1 MNWCQI
7 IMSRGPVANGVVRP
21 VPVPVPNSGYSLLT
35 TNVIN
40 CGGALP
46 ELDAS

>member
-21 VPVPVPNSGYSLLT
+21 VPNSGYSLLT
-35 TNVIN
+35 TRPMLQTV
-40 CGGALP
+40 AVH
-46 ELDAS
+46 